1 MDNDLGDRLEQ
12 FLSRPDSME
21 RIQAMMSSLSGSDMP
36 PNLSDAPGKPSLS
49 SSPPPLPS
57 EGGMDVAALQ
67 KLLPLLQGMGGDE
80 HDPNV
85 TLLRALRPYLH
96 DGREKRVDEAIR
108 MMQLAKLLPLLKT
121 GL

>member
-21 RIQAMMSSLSGSDMP
+21 RIQAMMASLSGG
-36 PNLSDAPGKPSLS
+36 DAPESAPDASGKPP
-49 SSPPPLPS
+49 SPPPLPGD
-57 EGGMDVAALQ
+57 GGPDMATLQ
-67 KLLPLLQGMGGDE
+67 KLLPLMQGMGDDK

-85 TLLRALRPYLH
+85 ALLRALRPYLH

>member
-1 MDNDLGDRLEQ
+1 MDNDLGDRLEE

-21 RIQAMMSSLSGSDMP
+21 RIQAMMASLSGGDAP
-36 PNLSDAPGKPSLS
+36 PSAPDAPGKPP
-49 SSPPPLPS
+49 SPPPPPPS
-57 EGGMDVAALQ
+57 GDGGMDMAALQ
-67 KLLPLLQGMGGDE
+67 KLLPLMQGMGDDK

-85 TLLRALRPYLH
+85 ALLRALRPYLH